1 MRTLFLFISIIAFSF
16 PEDSFAGSVTNNE
29 LTNQVKNIIIESDR
43 QISDTPNGVFSAIGN
58 VKINYPV
65 RGIIATSDQA
75 KYLRTERKI
84 ILIGDVE
91 VTQKGVNS
99 ISAEEVIFF
108 IEDNRILANS
118 KSDDQVLTKFILN
131 SDSQDKIFY

>member
-1 MRTLFLFISIIAFSF
+1 MRTLLLFLSIITFSF
-16 PEDSFAGSVTNNE
+16 PEYSFAESVTYNK

-43 QISDTPNGVFSAIGN
+43 QISDASNGVFSAIGN

-91 VTQKGVNS
+91 VTQKGLNS

-108 IEDNRILANS
+108 VDDNRILANS

>member
-1 MRTLFLFISIIAFSF
+1 MKTLFLFLSIIAFSF
-16 PEDSFAGSVTNNE
+16 PEDSIAEAVTYNE

-43 QISDTPNGVFSAIGN
+43 QVSDNSNDVFSAIGK
-58 VKINYPV
+58 VKINYPL
-65 RGIIATSDQA
+65 RGIIATSDEA

-91 VTQKGVNS
+91 VIQQGFNS

-108 IEDNRILANS
+108 LDDNRILANS
-118 KSDDQVLTKFILN
+118 NSDDQVLTKFILN
-131 SDSQDKIFY
+131 SDLQDKVFY